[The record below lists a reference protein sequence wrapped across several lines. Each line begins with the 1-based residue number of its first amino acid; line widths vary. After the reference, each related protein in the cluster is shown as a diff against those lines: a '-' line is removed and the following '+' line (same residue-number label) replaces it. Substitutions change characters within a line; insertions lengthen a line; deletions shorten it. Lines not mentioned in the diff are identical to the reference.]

1 MTAPPHV
8 AFVNVSK
15 AFGPVAVLSGVSFE
29 VARGE
34 VHAVIGENGAGK
46 STLMKMLS
54 GHHAPSGGELRVEG
68 EAAHFRSSRD
78 AEARGI
84 VLIHQ
89 EFNLAPDLSVAQNV
103 FLGHELGGFL
113 LDGAGMN
120 RRAEAA
126 LAQVGLRLDPRTRVR
141 DLSVPQRQLVEI
153 AKAVSRD
160 ARLLVMD
167 EPTAT
172 LTPGETETLFR
183 LMNGLRA
190 RGVTLLYISHKL
202 DEVKRLADRVTVLRD
217 GRHVT
222 TRPAGELTQ
231 HGMANLMVGRELEA
245 MFPPRAEPGS
255 EVALA
260 VEGLNVPGWAQDVS
274 FALRAGEV
282 LGLAGLVG
290 SGRTESFEGLLGL
303 RPHTVARVRRGG
315 RDVRL
320 GSPGRA
326 ARHGVVYLSEDRAGK
341 GLLTDFALRP
351 NLTLMT
357 LDHYAR
363 PLLDTAAEERALGR
377 AAGEYGIR
385 AGRLDVR
392 AGALSGGNQQKLA
405 LARLLEADPD
415 VIVLDEPTRGVDVG
429 AKREIYHLI
438 HRLAGAGKGVIVI
451 SSELPELLGLSHRL
465 LVMRA
470 GRVVGELAG
479 DSLSEQAVIRLATG
493 LGAPESGL
501 PESGPLDAEPPELP
515 PTPSS
520 PQGAS

>member
-1 MTAPPHV
+1 VTATPAASSHV
-8 AFVNVSK
+8 AFANVSK
-15 AFGPVAVLSGVSFE
+15 AFGPVTVLSGVSFE
-29 VARGE
+29 VGRGE
-34 VHAVIGENGAGK
+34 VHALIGENGAGK
-46 STLMKMLS
+46 STLMKILS
-54 GHHAPSGGELRVEG
+54 GHHAPSGGELRVDG

-89 EFNLAPDLSVAQNV
+89 EFNLAPDLSVAQNI
-103 FLGHELGGFL
+103 FLGHELGGAL
-113 LDGAGMN
+113 LQDAEMN
-120 RRAEAA
+120 RRAGAA
-126 LAQVGLRLDPRTRVR
+126 LTQVGLRLDSRTRVR

-172 LTPGETETLFR
+172 LTPGETETLFQ
-183 LMNGLRA
+183 LINDLRA

-217 GRHVT
+217 GRHIT
-222 TRPAGELTQ
+222 TRPARELTQ
-231 HGMANLMVGRELEA
+231 HEMANLMVGRELED
-245 MFPPRAEPGS
+245 MFPPRAGPGTG
-255 EVALA
+255 VALA
-260 VEGLNVPGWAQDVS
+260 VEGLDVPGWAQDVS
-274 FALRAGEV
+274 FTLRAGEV
-282 LGLAGLVG
+282 LGFAGLVG
-290 SGRTESFEGLLGL
+290 AGRTESFEGLLGL
-303 RPHTVARVRRGG
+303 RAHTVARVQRAG

-326 ARHGVVYLSEDRAGK
+326 ARHGLVYLSEDRAGK

-357 LDHYAR
+357 LEQYAR
-363 PLLDTAAEERALGR
+363 PLLDTAAEERALTR
-377 AAGEYGIR
+377 AAGEYSIR
-385 AGRLDVR
+385 SGRLDVR

-405 LARLLEADPD
+405 LARILEGDPG

-451 SSELPELLGLSHRL
+451 SSELPELLGVSHRL

-479 DSLSEQAVIRLATG
+479 QDLNEQAVIRLATG
-493 LGAPESGL
+493 LDTPQPPA
-501 PESGPLDAEPPELP
+501 SGPSPAPFP
-515 PTPSS
+515 
-520 PQGAS
+520 PQGAP